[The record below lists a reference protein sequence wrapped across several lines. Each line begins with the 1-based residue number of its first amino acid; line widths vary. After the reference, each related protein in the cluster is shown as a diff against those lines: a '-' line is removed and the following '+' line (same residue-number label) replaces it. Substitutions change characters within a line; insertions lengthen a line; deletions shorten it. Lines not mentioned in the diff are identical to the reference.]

1 MSYSSSC
8 EKHKELIFVS
18 VFISF
23 RISVLPVIKRFF
35 FFNLKLVFESF
46 MIVKAG
52 VKGHGIITDIKKRI
66 QQQQKLNMI
75 AV

>member
-1 MSYSSSC
+1 
-8 EKHKELIFVS
+8 
-18 VFISF
+18 
-23 RISVLPVIKRFF
+23 
-35 FFNLKLVFESF
+35 